1 MQRTSDIGIA
11 LIKRFEGLRLEAYR
25 DVAGVWTIGYGHT
38 GRTARAGARITEPE
52 AEALLARDLG
62 RFEKA
67 LRRLAGSPLPQ
78 PQFDALVS
86 LSYNIGI
93 GAFARS
99 TALARFRSGDERGAA
114 EAIGWCNKATIGGEK
129 RVLPGLVRR
138 RAAEAALF
146 LEGAAPL
153 EPPCPAPACPQR
165 PLGPLRLQ
173 DVVATQ
179 LSSSCTS
186 RSKVRKS

>member
-11 LIKRFEGLRLEAYR
+11 LIKRFEGLRLKAYR

-38 GRTARAGARITEPE
+38 GGQARAGAKVTASE

-62 RFEKA
+62 RFEEA
-67 LRRLAGSPLPQ
+67 VRRLVGRLPQ
-78 PQFDALVS
+78 QQFDALVS

-99 TALARFRSGDERGAA
+99 TALARLKAGDGRGAA
-114 EAIGWCNKATIGGEK
+114 EAIGWWNKATIGGEK

-146 LEGAAPL
+146 LEAAAPL
-153 EPPCPAPACPQR
+153 EPPCPAPACLQAP
-165 PLGPLRLQ
+165 PGALRLQ
-173 DVVATQ
+173 DVVAIQ